1 MAVPPSAG
9 QARLPTHTHV
19 TLALICAPVPAPS
32 LRSPSHLQCRS
43 AVSQMAPPPLKPC
56 SSSPAASTTTP
67 ACQLVRG
74 CDRDGGGAMCGA
86 ALCRGGVAFFSHSTY
101 RDPPPPPPTHTHT
114 PFTTPRAPPPCPAL
128 PAAPYSDYGLVA
140 AMCSALG
147 NVQFAGVG
155 APADAEPECLQCGY
169 LEHGASTVADALHC
183 RMPAV

>member
-101 RDPPPPPPTHTHT
+101 RDPPPTPPHTHTHT
-114 PFTTPRAPPPCPAL
+114 LHHTTCPTALPCPA
-128 PAAPYSDYGLVA
+128 
-140 AMCSALG
+140 CSPLQRLWPRG
-147 NVQFAGVG
+147 SHVLRAGQRAVCWG
-155 APADAEPECLQCGY
+155 GC
-169 LEHGASTVADALHC
+169 SRRC
-183 RMPAV
+183 RAGMPAVWLP